1 MIHIYN
7 YWYGTKFSL
16 RKTAAICFRALIES
30 VWGDGVSLDN
40 PYGVFSFLTF
50 FFIKMVFPVWI
61 VRCYWILIIC
71 VWF

>member
-16 RKTAAICFRALIES
+16 RKTAAICFQHWLKAY
-30 VWGDGVSLDN
+30 GVSLDN